1 MSVTYQVFLRRWLVL
16 FYHFNIFSTLVNT
29 VYELEVT
36 YSSPYSSLDYFLTME
51 ETINK

>member
-16 FYHFNIFSTLVNT
+16 FYHFTIFSTLVNT

-36 YSSPYSSLDYFLTME
+36 YSSLDYFLIME